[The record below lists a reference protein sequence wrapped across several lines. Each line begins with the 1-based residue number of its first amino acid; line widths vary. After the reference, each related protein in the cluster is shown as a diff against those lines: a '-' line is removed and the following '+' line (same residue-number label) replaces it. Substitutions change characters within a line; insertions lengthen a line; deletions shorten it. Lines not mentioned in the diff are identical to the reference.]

1 MGKLDKFLEWFHDGR
16 ESEYDKILK
25 VFQTTRRFL
34 KTVIK
39 YNEIDNVDITYIPAS
54 EFKNDPELF
63 DYLGENGFLED
74 IDYHNLDDHLKNY
87 YLLWMMNKDTNSTLE
102 FICSDILTDVEP
114 RSDGYWLRLRHR
126 EELADYFRSS
136 SRRSDYDLQE
146 IAKQVLV
153 DGGLDYGWYSDTT
166 DDVYRDV
173 IEELNE
179 KNIQILANYIL
190 ENIGNRDLSTDD
202 YDSDF
207 FEELAQIQA
216 RDGVFQI
223 TKDNVMSL
231 IKDEDAMNELMNG
244 KDLYDLKGELYS
256 IHSNAYNGS
265 YENMIYN
272 QVMNGLDEYFSSP
285 IDEVAKQVGEK
296 TRYTPYIKIRDF
308 YSNVLAFI
316 ENNLGLGYNDSILEY
331 FGSYTGMMNQLFQ
344 EDVYEP
350 IDFRVDDYPDHREVD
365 KAINDYFGDYI

>member
-1 MGKLDKFLEWFHDGR
+1 MGKLDQFLEWFHDGK

-34 KTVIK
+34 QAVIK
-39 YNEIDNVDITYIPAS
+39 YDEIDNVDITYIPDS
-54 EFKNDPELF
+54 EFKKDPELF
-63 DYLGENGFLED
+63 DYLSENGFLED

-87 YLLWMMNKDTNSTLE
+87 YLQWMMNKDTDSTLK

-114 RSDGYWLRLRHR
+114 RSDGYWLRLRDR
-126 EELADYFRSS
+126 EELAEFFRSY

-146 IAKQVLV
+146 IAKQVLGE
-153 DGGLDYGWYSDTT
+153 DGFDFFERYWDTT

-173 IEELNE
+173 IEVLNE
-179 KNIQILANYIL
+179 KNIQSLAEYIL
-190 ENIGNRDLSTDD
+190 ERIGNRDLSTDD
-202 YDSDF
+202 YYSDF
-207 FEELAQIQA
+207 FKELAEVEA
-216 RDGVFQI
+216 RDGYFQI
-223 TKDNVMSL
+223 TQDNVMSL
-231 IKDEDAMNELMNG
+231 IKDENTMNELMKN
-244 KDLYDLKGELYS
+244 DLDDLRRELYS
-256 IHSNAYNGS
+256 IHNNAYNS
-265 YENMIYN
+265 AYENMIYGD
-272 QVMNGLDEYFSSP
+272 VMKGLNEYFSSP

-316 ENNLGLGYNDSILEY
+316 DNNLGLGYNDSILEY

-350 IDFRVDDYPDHREVD
+350 IDFRVDDYPDYRKVD
-365 KAINDYFGDYI
+365 KAINDYFQDYI